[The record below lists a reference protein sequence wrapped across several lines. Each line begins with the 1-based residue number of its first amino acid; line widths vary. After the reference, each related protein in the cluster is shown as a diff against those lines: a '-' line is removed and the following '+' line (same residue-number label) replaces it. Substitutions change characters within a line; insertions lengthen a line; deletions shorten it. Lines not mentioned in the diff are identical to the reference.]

1 MQVVIA
7 QRLPAIAIFH
17 EKFGFMEITNIPP
30 QDIRLLTIDI
40 DGTLLN
46 PQKHITPR
54 TRTAIQAAQQQG
66 IIVTLATARRYIN
79 TAPIAQELG
88 ITIPVI
94 LCDGALIIEH
104 PDGNVLHRQVIGAT
118 VAQQAVEIL
127 VQHGVQ
133 PVVHHINGM
142 IEEIWTGLSEYDN
155 EWVTEY
161 FATFPANM
169 QRLPYVSCCT
179 GQPDPLRV
187 VAFTSEEI
195 VHRLIPEISLLDCA
209 WNMTRRGSYG
219 TAELTIMHATC
230 SKASGVQTLARQLAI
245 PLEQVMAIGDNNN
258 DIEMLQSVGWG
269 VAMGQAS
276 DNVKA
281 IADAVT
287 TSNAEDGVALAIER
301 YALRASSHALSNSFN
316 RATCL

>member
-1 MQVVIA
+1 
-7 QRLPAIAIFH
+7 
-17 EKFGFMEITNIPP
+17 MEIIQMPP

-79 TAPIAQELG
+79 TAPIAHELG

-104 PDGNVLHRQVIGAT
+104 PDGSVLHRRAIEAT

-127 VQHGVQ
+127 VRHGVQ

-142 IEEIWTGLSEYDN
+142 IEETWTGLSEYDN

-161 FATFPANM
+161 FATFPDHM
-169 QRLPYVSCCT
+169 QRLPYISCCT

-195 VHRLIPEISLLDCA
+195 VHQLIPEIALLNCA

-219 TAELTIMHATC
+219 TAELVVMHPTC
-230 SKASGVQTLARQLAI
+230 SKASGVQALAQQLGI

-276 DNVKA
+276 DHVKA

-301 YALRASSHALSNSFN
+301 YALRAFKQSLSNSFN